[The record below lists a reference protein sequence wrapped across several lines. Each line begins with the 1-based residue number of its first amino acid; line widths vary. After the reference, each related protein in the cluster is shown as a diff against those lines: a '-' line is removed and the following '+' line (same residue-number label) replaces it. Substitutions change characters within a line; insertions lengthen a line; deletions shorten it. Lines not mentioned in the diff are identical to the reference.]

1 MLSSYMLIW
10 MICLFIHEH
19 KAMYRYYA
27 HKIVLFQTPS
37 LISNPENKGLIEKID
52 TLERKN
58 PNGMC
63 RSRKC
68 VDYQMIEFA
77 SLILGMKETST
88 V

>member
-1 MLSSYMLIW
+1 MHTMLSSYMLIW

-52 TLERKN
+52 TLE
-58 PNGMC
+58 C
-63 RSRKC
+63 RRTHMEC
-68 VDYQMIEFA
+68 VEVENV
-77 SLILGMKETST
+77 LITR
-88 V
+88 